1 MSKPSSPILSD
12 VANRE
17 NIRGRRILLVDDHR
31 NIRISLRLTLESE
44 GAMIVEAD
52 TTKSAIEKLGNIEKD
67 MTDFPYHAILLDIR
81 MPDGSGLDVL
91 KLLSDVGFA
100 SRVIMISGEGTVQD
114 AFQATQMG
122 AFDYIEKPF
131 APERILVSVAR
142 CLDFNRIRSDNESL
156 TRLAKRGHE
165 LTGSHPRI
173 NEVMAVVKRVAPT
186 SGRVMIIG
194 ESGTGK
200 ELVARAIHRE
210 SSRSDK
216 VMIKV
221 NCAAI
226 PATLIES
233 ELFGHEKG
241 SFTGASKLRL
251 GVFER
256 ANGGTLFLDEIG
268 EISLDVQAK
277 LLRVLQNGELSRVGG
292 EKTITVDVRLIAA
305 TNRDLT
311 EMVKDGSFRE
321 DLYYRLNVVSINT
334 PPLRERASDIPA
346 LAKTFLEEAC
356 EDHSLGARTFS
367 PNALLQLTA
376 WRWPGN
382 IRELKNLVER
392 VAILSE
398 DSIIEFIDEIA
409 NAPTPKHH
417 AAGSAAEVT
426 NPASHALKQESDT
439 YRYEGGVVSWEE
451 FHETAGRG
459 YVKHVLR
466 HAKGNVSEAARML
479 CLERAYLHRLMKK
492 LGIQRDVVVSD

>member
-1 MSKPSSPILSD
+1 MKHATEPQSETAS
-12 VANRE
+12 RE
-17 NIRGRRILLVDDHR
+17 NIRGRRILIVDDHR
-31 NIRISLRLTLESE
+31 NIRVSLRLTLESE

-52 TTKSAIEKLGNIEKD
+52 TAKSALEKLGRLEKG
-67 MTDFPYHAILLDIR
+67 MTDFPYHAVLLDIR

-91 KLLSDVGFA
+91 KEILGYGFA

-142 CLDFNRIRSDNESL
+142 CLDFNRIRSDNETL
-156 TRLAKRGHE
+156 TRLTKRGIE
-165 LTGSHPRI
+165 LTGDHPRI
-173 NEVMAVVKRVAPT
+173 KEVMTIVKRVAPT
-186 SGRVMIIG
+186 AGRVLIIG

-210 SSRSDK
+210 STRSDK
-216 VMIKV
+216 PLIKV

-241 SFTGASKLRL
+241 SFTGAGKQRL

-256 ANGGTLFLDEIG
+256 ADGGSLFLDEIG
-268 EISLDVQAK
+268 EVSADVQAK
-277 LLRVLQNGELSRVGG
+277 LLRVLQSGEFNRVGG

-305 TNRDLT
+305 TNRDLS

-321 DLYYRLNVVSINT
+321 DLYYRLNVVTINT
-334 PPLRERASDIPA
+334 PPLRDRASDIPG
-346 LAKTFLEEAC
+346 LARTFLQEAC
-356 EDHSLGARTFS
+356 EDHSLGTRTFTE
-367 PNALLQLTA
+367 NAIKQLQV

-392 VAILSE
+392 VAILSDDAII
-398 DSIIEFIDEIA
+398 DSIDEISTPPSVA
-409 NAPTPKHH
+409 TPAPVAPT
-417 AAGSAAEVT
+417 AAAPDLPPSEGD
-426 NPASHALKQESDT
+426 L
-439 YRYEGGVVSWEE
+439 YRFGCGVISWDE

-466 HAKGNVSEAARML
+466 HAKGNVSEAARLL